1 MNWKDRIVSNPQIL
15 VGKPTVKGTR
25 LSVEFL
31 MGLFAG
37 GWSREQ
43 VLENYPHLKPDDL
56 NAVFAFAEEMI
67 REEEYA
73 AVAKIDS

>member
-1 MNWKDRIVSNPQIL
+1 MNWKDHIVSNPDIL

-31 MGLFAG
+31 MGLFAA

-43 VLENYPHLKPDDL
+43 VLENYPHLKPEDL
-56 NAVFAFAEEMI
+56 NAVFAFAQEMM
-67 REEEYA
+67 REEEYV
-73 AVAKIDS
+73 AVAKIES

>member
-1 MNWKDRIVSNPQIL
+1 MNWKDHIVSNPDVL

-31 MGLFAG
+31 MGLFAA

-43 VLENYPHLKPDDL
+43 VLENYPHLKPEDL
-56 NAVFAFAEEMI
+56 NAVFAFAQEMM
-67 REEEYA
+67 REEEYV
-73 AVAKIDS
+73 AVAKIES